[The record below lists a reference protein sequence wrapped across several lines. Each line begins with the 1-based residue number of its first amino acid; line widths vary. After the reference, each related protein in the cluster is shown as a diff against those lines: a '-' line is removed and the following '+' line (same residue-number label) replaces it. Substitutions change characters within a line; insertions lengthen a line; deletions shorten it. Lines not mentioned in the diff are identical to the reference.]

1 MLNKIYFTD
10 NYGRYNLNAS
20 GIHVAPIQ
28 NLVRL
33 IFEFDTVIMGTYE
46 TLEGCELTNYLN
58 RLAIQ
63 AGKSIAMLKVRGEV
77 EPKALPRL

>member
-1 MLNKIYFTD
+1 LLNKIYFTD